1 MFYPKRK
8 KENNKKK
15 QYKNLTYLTANLKQT
30 RLREN

>member
-8 KENNKKK
+8 KEKKKK